1 MEEIVKFETLIIRPH
16 YVQAWVE
23 NDRLIVE
30 SSPLVPDNDP
40 VYRPV
45 TEFLA
50 TQQTEVVSSEVIE
63 DDTEQWM
70 FGEYRRTVYRL
81 VIR

>member
-1 MEEIVKFETLIIRPH
+1 MNKEPLSLIDRPH
-16 YVQAWVE
+16 YVEAYVE
-23 NDRLIVE
+23 NGRLIVE
-30 SSPLVPDNDP
+30 SSPLVPDGDP

-50 TQQTEVVSSEVIE
+50 THQTEVVSSEVIE

-81 VIR
+81 IAN